1 MPNTPHKMPI
11 DGIYT
16 PQGTQTM
23 LNKMAEL
30 IAATYLTRTEY
41 NAEIAALDQRLV
53 ALENYESV
61 NHQ

>member
-1 MPNTPHKMPI
+1 MPDTPHKMPI

-16 PQGTQTM
+16 SHGTQTM

-30 IAATYLTRTEY
+30 IAATYLTRSEY
-41 NAEIAALDQRLV
+41 NAMVSELDQRLI
-53 ALENYESV
+53 ALENYESI